1 MTLPSYKSLYQCIN
15 DMDED
20 QKQDI
25 ARKIQTRVGNVGI
38 LAVKEFIRNSP
49 EGLAWIGQQLTAK

>member
-1 MTLPSYKSLYQCIN
+1 
-15 DMDED
+15 MDED